1 MVKAIE
7 MDSMQ
12 TVSEM
17 LYSRLREGIIAG
29 TYPPGLV
36 LRQDD
41 LSRRLGA
48 SRVPLREA
56 MTRLEV
62 EGLIVL
68 RPRRG
73 YAVLSLEPSE
83 IREIFEL
90 RAVVEEHLAGIAAET
105 RTANDLAAVSQS
117 LLRMEQITARSPSR
131 SDKWLDAN
139 SEFHT
144 RLLAC
149 AHRQRAGRFATML
162 RDQVEP
168 YIRIEINL
176 TKDVKQ
182 AEAEHR
188 LMFEALEAGSTRR
201 LKQLCRQHCE
211 NTASRLIKAL

>member
-1 MVKAIE
+1 MA
-7 MDSMQ
+7 MTTDSVQ

-17 LYSRLREGIIAG
+17 LYSRLREGILTG
-29 TYPPGLV
+29 TYPPGFV

-62 EGLIVL
+62 EGLVVL

-73 YAVLSLEPSE
+73 YAVLSLEPAE

-90 RAVVEEHLAGIAAET
+90 RAVVEEHLAGIAATT
-105 RTANDLAAVSQS
+105 RTAKDVAAVSKS
-117 LLRMEQITARSPSR
+117 LAKMEQITARTPHR

-139 SEFHT
+139 SEFHNH
-144 RLLAC
+144 LLGS

-176 TKDVKQ
+176 TKDVTQ
-182 AEAEHR
+182 AETEHR
-188 LMFEALEAGSTRR
+188 LMFDALEAGNKRKLQELT
-201 LKQLCRQHCE
+201 RQHCE